1 MEENPAA
8 NSPATDGAR
17 RASLMFATL
26 AAAALPRVPADM
38 APAFQALHRWLGSWR
53 GIGDLVAGMN
63 RQGYDLELIQYPD
76 AWRCTFFTT
85 GREHSLTSRTG
96 SAWEQTAA
104 LAVQRAAARALDRME
119 GDA

>member
-1 MEENPAA
+1 
-8 NSPATDGAR
+8 
-17 RASLMFATL
+17 
-26 AAAALPRVPADM
+26 M
-38 APAFQALHRWLGSWR
+38 APAFTALHQGLGSWR
-53 GIGDLVAGMN
+53 GLGDVVAGMN

-104 LAVQRAAARALDRME
+104 LAVQRAAARSLDNME
-119 GDA
+119 SGQ